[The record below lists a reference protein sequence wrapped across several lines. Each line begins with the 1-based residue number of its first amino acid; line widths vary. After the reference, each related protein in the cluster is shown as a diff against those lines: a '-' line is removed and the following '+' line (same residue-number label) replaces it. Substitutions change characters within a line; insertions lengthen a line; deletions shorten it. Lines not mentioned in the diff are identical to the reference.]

1 MNSDD
6 SAGADT
12 RPSVVLVD
20 DHEVVLEGLGRALDR
35 GGLRIVGT
43 FLSGE
48 AALAHLDRHR
58 VDLVVVDL
66 RLAQQSGLSV
76 LGAIRHLQP
85 DAELA
90 VLTSYEDPAAASAAL
105 RAGAK
110 GFLLKDT
117 RSTELSQRLCSVAQG
132 NVVVDARVSAVLA
145 GVSGHS
151 APQLSEQEI
160 AILQAVGEGLT
171 NREIG
176 ARMHL
181 SHYTVKDYLT
191 RTMRKLGT
199 SRRAE
204 TVTKATQQG
213 LLSDYGAE

>member
-1 MNSDD
+1 MNTPDPTGD
-6 SAGADT
+6 GPQ
-12 RPSVVLVD
+12 PSVVLVD

-35 GGLRIVGT
+35 GGVRVLGT

-48 AALAHLDRHR
+48 SALKYLDAHR

-76 LGAIRHLQP
+76 VGAIRHLQP
-85 DAELA
+85 DAEVA

-117 RSTELSQRLCSVAQG
+117 RSAELSQRLCSVAHG
-132 NVVVDARVSAVLA
+132 NVVVDSRVSAVL
-145 GVSGHS
+145 SGPT
-151 APQLSEQEI
+151 APVLSEQEV
-160 AILQAVGEGLT
+160 AILQAVAEGLT

-204 TVTKATQQG
+204 TVTKAVAQG
-213 LLSDYGAE
+213 LLQDYGEG

>member
-1 MNSDD
+1 MNSDEQ
-6 SAGADT
+6 A

-35 GGLRIVGT
+35 GGVRVVGT

-48 AALAHLDRHR
+48 SALAYLDRHR

-76 LGAIRHLQP
+76 VGAIRHLQP
-85 DAELA
+85 NTEVA
-90 VLTSYEDPAAASAAL
+90 VLTSYEDPAAASAAM

-132 NVVVDARVSAVLA
+132 NVVVDSRVSAVLSGPSA
-145 GVSGHS
+145 GS
-151 APQLSEQEI
+151 LSDQEV
-160 AILQAVGEGLT
+160 AILHAVAEGLT

-199 SRRAE
+199 NRRAE
-204 TVTKATQQG
+204 TVSKAAQQG
-213 LLSDYGAE
+213 LLQDYGSE